1 MRLGACY
8 FYEVLSAIGR
18 VRVLIL
24 IRVKREAVAAAVRG
38 VSVIATHD
46 AAHWHKADMPFVP
59 FNVRL

>member
-1 MRLGACY
+1 M
-8 FYEVLSAIGR
+8 
-18 VRVLIL
+18 IL